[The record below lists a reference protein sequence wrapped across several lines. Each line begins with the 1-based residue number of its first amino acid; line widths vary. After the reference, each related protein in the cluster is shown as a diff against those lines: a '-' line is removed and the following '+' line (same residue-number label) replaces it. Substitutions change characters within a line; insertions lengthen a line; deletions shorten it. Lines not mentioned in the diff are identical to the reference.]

1 MFSDDF
7 GDDIPEWAVNKPEQ
21 VQQFRTRS
29 GGYDIPDDWIEGNPN
44 GPSIHRRHRPLNLPT
59 RQRKHQPLLWWEW
72 ALILAPF
79 ALILASVAF
88 RHG

>member
-21 VQQFRTRS
+21 VRQFRTRE
-29 GGYDIPDDWIEGNPN
+29 GGYEIPDCWIEGNPN
-44 GPSIHRRHRPLNLPT
+44 PRVGCSPQPLNRPT
-59 RQRKHQPLLWWEW
+59 AQRRRQPLLWWEW

-79 ALILASVAF
+79 ALILTSIAL
-88 RHG
+88 GGE